1 MGTQTTQ
8 ELQQIIKQLCSRVG
22 WSQKRLAREIFY
34 ELNDV
39 EDDEEMQRF
48 EESLKKVLSRP
59 KTKPELLQYY
69 LDVMR
74 NIPAV
79 QRADLILP
87 QYVSTNLLDPE
98 LEKALIQVSKSIT
111 KESD

>member
-8 ELQQIIKQLCSRVG
+8 ELQEIIKQLCGRVG

-39 EDDEEMQRF
+39 DDDAEMQRF
-48 EESLKKVLSRP
+48 EESLKKALTRP

-74 NIPAV
+74 AIPAI
-79 QRADLILP
+79 QKADLIVP

-98 LEKALIQVSKSIT
+98 LEKAMTLVSKKIT
-111 KESD
+111 KEI